1 MKYVTYTLAA
11 IALLAILIFAVQ
23 NLGAVEVSFLAWT
36 VSISKFVVIIASYAL
51 GMVTGWGL
59 LDLFKRAARA
69 RS

>member
-1 MKYVTYTLAA
+1 MKYATYALAA

-36 VSISKFVVIIASYAL
+36 LSMSKFVVIIASYLL
-51 GMVTGWGL
+51 GMVSGWGL
-59 LDLFKRAARA
+59 VELFKRVA